1 MKAVVQ
7 RVKKASVKVSGET
20 IGKIGTGLV
29 VLLAVGEGDAEK
41 DAEYLA
47 DKIANLRIFSD
58 KNDKMNLSALETKAE
73 ILAVSQFTLY
83 GDARKGRRP
92 SFVKAAKPEKAA
104 KLFDYFVAKLK
115 ETGLKVETGKFR
127 AMMLVEIL
135 NDGPVTLILESTL
148 VLGSA

>member
-1 MKAVVQ
+1 MRAVIQ

-20 IGKIGTGLV
+20 VGEIGKGLV
-29 VLLAVGEGDAEK
+29 ILLGVGEGDTEK

-47 DKIANLRIFSD
+47 DKIVNLRIFSD
-58 KNDKMNLSALETKAE
+58 KNDKMNLSAFETKAE

-83 GDARKGRRP
+83 GDTKKGRRP
-92 SFVKAAKPEKAA
+92 SFVKAAKPEKAE
-104 KLFDYFVAKLK
+104 KLFNYFIKKLK

-135 NDGPVTLILESTL
+135 NDGPVTIILESQNCQN
-148 VLGSA
+148 